1 MPSSMVKKR
10 WKTVFHHSTRIDY
23 KESIQ
28 RWKQHIQSQNIRVQ
42 TVNFLNKMNSF
53 TAVSG
58 VSTKNIS
65 IYFPDI
71 EFIFEFYFV
80 CFFNHGANYVI
91 FVWILN
97 SKWKTEENKKKNIEK
112 ETNTIKMNLKEIKSE
127 FWMCFLVPKVK
138 SKSFSVVG
146 HHHKMLCVAEINV
159 IGHFIFSS
167 TFASSSN
174 VFFIGFYFIILFFFL
189 NGTSTDHVDT
199 RKRFFLLQLM
209 CIVYSFEWQRLF
221 FFFLVFNLCEHSDHS
236 IKIGSALMFKFH
248 LWALC

>member
-1 MPSSMVKKR
+1 M
-10 WKTVFHHSTRIDY
+10 
-23 KESIQ
+23 
-28 RWKQHIQSQNIRVQ
+28 
-42 TVNFLNKMNSF
+42 NFILC
-53 TAVSG
+53 V
-58 VSTKNIS
+58 
-65 IYFPDI
+65 
-71 EFIFEFYFV
+71 
-80 CFFNHGANYVI
+80 FFNHGANYVI

-159 IGHFIFSS
+159 VGHFIFSS

-221 FFFLVFNLCEHSDHS
+221 FFFSFSIYVSIRIIRLKLEVHSCSNFTFEHYVNP
-236 IKIGSALMFKFH
+236 
-248 LWALC
+248 LWFVSFEEKKRKRDFRWNE